1 MRTILYII
9 QKEFIQVFRNKSMLP
24 IIFVVPIV
32 QLIILVNAA
41 TLEMKQINMCVVDK
55 DLSSTSR
62 QMVAKF
68 KGSPFYKIRET
79 TFSYNEAESLLK
91 KDKVDIILHIPENFE
106 RSLVRDGSAKVQVV
120 VNAIN
125 GTVAGISNVYTSQI
139 IAAYNKGVATEW
151 NNINPQSKNNPS
163 TIESTSSFWYNPE
176 LDYKSFM
183 VPGIL
188 VILVTVTGMF
198 LSAMNLVREKEL
210 GTIEQIN
217 VTPIKKYQFII
228 GKLVPFLIIALV
240 ELAFGLSVGKLLFD
254 IPIVGNLAL
263 LFLVATAYL
272 LVVLGLG
279 LFLSTLTETQQQAM
293 FVAYFF
299 MIVFVM
305 MSGLFTAA
313 ENMPEWAQKL
323 NIINPIAYFMRAIRM
338 ILLKGSEFK
347 DVLNEIV
354 GLTIYAII
362 TLSLAVRRYRKV
374 A

>member
-24 IIFVVPIV
+24 IIFVIPIV

-41 TLEMKQINMCVVDK
+41 TLEMKQINMCVVDN

-62 QMVAKF
+62 QMAAKF
-68 KGSPFYKIRET
+68 KGSSFYTIQGA
-79 TFSYNEAESLLK
+79 TFSYSEAESLLK
-91 KDKVDIILHIPENFE
+91 KDKVDVILRIPVNFE
-106 RSLVRDGSAKVQVV
+106 RDMVRSGSARVQVI

-125 GTVAGISNVYTSQI
+125 GTAAGITNAYTTQI
-139 IAAYNKGVATEW
+139 ISGFNMGIIPEW
-151 NNINPQSKNNPS
+151 SSIGTAGTVIPK
-163 TIESTSSFWYNPE
+163 TIETTSSFWYNPE

-183 VPGIL
+183 VPAVL
-188 VILVTVTGMF
+188 VLLVTIIGMF

-217 VTPIKKYQFII
+217 VTPIKRYQFII
-228 GKLVPFLIIALV
+228 GKLVPFLILALV
-240 ELAFGLSVGKLLFD
+240 ELAFGLTVGKLLFD
-254 IPIVGNLAL
+254 IPIVGNLGL
-263 LFLVATAYL
+263 LFFVAAIYL

-279 LFLSTLTETQQQAM
+279 LFLSTMTDTQQQAM

-299 MIVFVM
+299 IIVFVM
-305 MSGLFTAA
+305 MSGVFTPV

-323 NIINPIAYFMRAIRM
+323 NLINPIAYFMKTIRM
-338 ILLKGSEFK
+338 ILLKGSGFM
-347 DVLNEIV
+347 DILNEI
-354 GLTIYAII
+354 GAMSIYAVISL
-362 TLSLAVRRYRKV
+362 TLAVKRYRKV